1 MFNEIH
7 RLNATEN
14 NSILLAF
21 VKSMNI
27 QAYPCGRRRSVPID
41 NDNAAVTTIDQYHIP
56 FDPEARLSTERNSR
70 RHSSVNGFNS
80 SFLKAWD
87 IENEKLSLSLD
98 GYVFDIDLRVKENQE
113 PTAYFDVNT
122 FCSKLIEL
130 LGIADADAI
139 VPIENRASKIY
150 ANIRLEEVP
159 LYEGT
164 FKDYSTWVLRNQSN
178 TTEAAPQLDLV
189 ATLNNEGV
197 AADRSKPGNYYFSGL
212 SFSIDPIT
220 EDTNSTRSEKYL
232 KSASGRNQKVISL
245 CLFKK
250 DAATEKWIINPQA
263 GLPNIEHGNTEDSVK
278 INNLQATTI
287 TAGGVQLVGTNEA
300 NRPVIIGRVPAL
312 VATRTG
318 SNTYKLQ
325 FFFGKN
331 IPLGDDWTEDE
342 VTNLLDV
349 GRLDYLVL
357 G

>member
-7 RLNATEN
+7 RLNATEDK
-14 NSILLAF
+14 SILLAF
-21 VKSMNI
+21 VKSLNI

-56 FDPEARLSTERNSR
+56 FDPEARLNTERNSR
-70 RHSSVNGFNS
+70 RHSGVNGFNS
-80 SFLKAWD
+80 SFLKTWD
-87 IENEKLSLSLD
+87 VANEKLTLSLD
-98 GYVFDIDLRVKENQE
+98 GYVFDIDLRVKDKQVA
-113 PTAYFDVNT
+113 TAYLEVNQ
-122 FCSKLIEL
+122 FCSKLVEL
-130 LGIADADAI
+130 LNIADADAI
-139 VPIENRASKIY
+139 VPLDQRASKIY

-178 TTEAAPQLDLV
+178 TAEAAPQLDLV
-189 ATLNNEGV
+189 ATLNNEG
-197 AADRSKPGNYYFSGL
+197 AIADRSTPDNFYFSGL

-220 EDTNSTRSEKYL
+220 EEGGKTRSEKYL

-250 DAATEKWIINPQA
+250 NSAGEWIINPQA

-278 INNLQATTI
+278 INDLQATSI
-287 TAGGVQLVGTNEA
+287 TTGGVQLVGTNDS

-325 FFFGKN
+325 FYFGKN

-342 VTNLLDV
+342 VSNLLDV

>member
-7 RLNATEN
+7 RLNATEDK
-14 NSILLAF
+14 SILLAF
-21 VKSMNI
+21 VKSVNI

-56 FDPEARLSTERNSR
+56 FDPEARLNTERNSR

-80 SFLKAWD
+80 SFLKTWD
-87 IENEKLSLSLD
+87 VANEKLTLSLD
-98 GYVFDIDLRVKENQE
+98 GYVFDIDLRVRDKQVA
-113 PTAYFDVNT
+113 TAYLEVNQ
-122 FCSKLIEL
+122 FCSKLVEL
-130 LGIADADAI
+130 LNIADADAI
-139 VPIENRASKIY
+139 VSLDKRANKIY

-164 FKDYSTWVLRNQSN
+164 FKDYNTWVLRNQSD
-178 TTEAAPQLDLV
+178 TAEAAPQLDLV
-189 ATLNNEGV
+189 ATLNNDGAV
-197 AADRSKPGNYYFSGL
+197 ADRSTPENFYFSGL

-220 EDTNSTRSEKYL
+220 EESTKTRSEKYL

-250 DAATEKWIINPQA
+250 NATGEWVINPQA

-278 INNLQATTI
+278 INDLQVTSI
-287 TAGGVQLVGTNEA
+287 TAGGVQLVGTNDA

-325 FFFGKN
+325 FYFGKN

-342 VTNLLDV
+342 VSNLLDV

>member
-7 RLNATEN
+7 RLNATED

-21 VKSMNI
+21 VKSVNV

-41 NDNAAVTTIDQYHIP
+41 KDNAAVTTIDQYHIP

-87 IENEKLSLSLD
+87 VENEKLSLSLD
-98 GYVFDIDLRVKENQE
+98 GYVFDIDLRVKDKED
-113 PTAYFDVNT
+113 PTAYFDVNN
-122 FCSKLIEL
+122 FCSNLVEL
-130 LGIADADAI
+130 LNTADADAI
-139 VPIENRASKIY
+139 VPLESRANKIY

-164 FKDYSTWVLRNQSN
+164 FKDYNTWVLRNQSG
-178 TTEAAPQLDLV
+178 TSEAAPQLDLV

-197 AADRSKPGNYYFSGL
+197 TADRSKPDNFYFSGL

-220 EDTNSTRSEKYL
+220 EEINKTRSEKYL

-245 CLFKK
+245 WLFKK
-250 DAATEKWIINPQA
+250 NAEGIWIINPQA
-263 GLPNIEHGNTEDSVK
+263 KLPNIEHGNTEDSVK
-278 INNLQATTI
+278 INDLQVTSV
-287 TAGGVQLVGTNEA
+287 TAGGVQLVGTNSA
-300 NRPVIIGRVPAL
+300 NKPIIIGRVPAL

-325 FFFGKN
+325 FYFGKN

-342 VTNLLDV
+342 VSNLLDV
-349 GRLDYLVL
+349 GQLDYLIL